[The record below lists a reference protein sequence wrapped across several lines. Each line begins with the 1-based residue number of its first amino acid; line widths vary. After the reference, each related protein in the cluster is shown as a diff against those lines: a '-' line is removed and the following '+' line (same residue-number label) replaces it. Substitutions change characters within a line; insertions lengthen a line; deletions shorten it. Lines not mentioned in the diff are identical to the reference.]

1 MSYRV
6 SAWIWLVLA
15 TGILIVVSVP
25 LLLGGVLVY
34 QARQEVAS
42 YKLVEHTHEVL
53 SQVDEVRYLAR
64 EAESGQRAFMVT
76 QGESFAREYRLH
88 RDDAPKA
95 METLARLVKDN
106 PVQSAK
112 MGPLRQ
118 VLDER
123 LTLLDENAKIADS
136 IGSAA
141 LSRRLETSAEK
152 SLELER
158 LLSEVKTTELRLL
171 DARRDR
177 FLDERRRFQR
187 IAGISCVVGLLA
199 VVAGA
204 GIVFRECRNRM
215 QYEARLAEA
224 RDAALDSVKTTSAF
238 LASVGHEIRTP
249 MNGVLGAADLL
260 LRDSSL
266 SVRQREGVET
276 IRTSGKTLLAIIN
289 DILDLSKLHAG
300 EMSFVTESFSP
311 AATVEEVLTHY
322 ADRAA
327 KKGLELTSHLEL
339 DLPEQVMGDRQH
351 FRQVLQNLVSNA
363 VKFTDTGSVSIHV
376 MRRRQMESEN
386 RICLRIDVRDTGP
399 GLTTDAQQRLFTP
412 FAQATAKSGWRQGG
426 AGLGLAVSQE
436 LVQRMNGTL
445 NVESAPGQGSKFW
458 FTVVFEAA
466 AEPDAVRKLPS
477 GTLLIIESRALTAES
492 VRTHATS
499 WGLHPI
505 IVTASNDLPDT
516 FGVDA
521 NGQSLP
527 LCAVVLGSP
536 QGESWHESLRVLRQ
550 SPWWNQC
557 PVYLMSHG
565 EGVTDELV
573 GKIGVAGLLRYPFR
587 PSELYGRL
595 SGTPVPSPAKMAERL
610 DLSSARILVADDNP
624 VNQRVL
630 KNQLEYLGMK
640 VTLCSDGAEAVNLAR
655 EGGHEVILMDCQM
668 PVMDGFEATRKI
680 REWEKH
686 SGAKRVPI
694 IAVTAHVMAGDAE
707 LCLEAGMDGYLPK
720 PVEVDRLQQ
729 TLSAWLSPGT
739 SASPPGGRIAAAIDT
754 RPLPRLLVVDET
766 QLNYCLT
773 GDPELDRDLV
783 RMAADQMG
791 EVLVRLKAALQEGA
805 NTPWQQAAH
814 LGRGSGAT
822 MGFMEL
828 SALFQRAEFDT
839 IQKADRADIL
849 AELHEAVIRLDTR
862 LHELG
867 YPTAALAT

>member
-1 MSYRV
+1 M
-6 SAWIWLVLA
+6 A

-64 EAESGQRAFMVT
+64 EAESEQRAFMLT
-76 QGESFAREYRLH
+76 QGEAFAREYQFH
-88 RDDAPKA
+88 RKDAPRA
-95 METLARLVKDN
+95 MEKLAHLVKDN
-106 PVQSAK
+106 PVQSSK
-112 MGPLRQ
+112 MAPLRQ
-118 VLDER
+118 VLAER
-123 LTLLDENAKIADS
+123 LDLLDENAKS
-136 IGSAA
+136 SETIGSAA
-141 LSRRLETSAEK
+141 LASRLEKSAKK
-152 SLELER
+152 SLELEQR
-158 LLSEVKTTELRLL
+158 LSEVKTTELQLL
-171 DARRDR
+171 DTRRDKL
-177 FLDERRRFQR
+177 LDERILFQR
-187 IAGISCVVGLLA
+187 IAGITSLVGLLA
-199 VVAGA
+199 VLAGS
-204 GIVFRECRNRM
+204 GILYREYRNRM

-260 LRDSSL
+260 LRDTSL
-266 SVRQREGVET
+266 STKQRDGVET

-289 DILDLSKLHAG
+289 DILDLSKLQAG

-311 AATVEEVLTHY
+311 AVIVEDVLTHY

-327 KKGLELTSHLEL
+327 KKGLELTSHLES
-339 DLPEQVMGDRQH
+339 DLPAQVMGDRQH

-363 VKFTDTGSVSIHV
+363 VKFTSTGSVSIHV

-399 GLTTDAQQRLFTP
+399 GITTEAQQRLFMP
-412 FAQATAKSGWRQGG
+412 FAQSSGKSGWRQGG

-445 NVESAPGQGSKFW
+445 NVESTPGQGSKFW
-458 FTVVFEAA
+458 FTVVFEAV
-466 AEPDAVRKLPS
+466 AEPDAAQKLTA
-477 GTLLIIESRALTAES
+477 GALLIIESRALTAES
-492 VRTHATS
+492 VRTHASS

-505 IVTASNDLPDT
+505 TIASTKDLPDS
-516 FGVDA
+516 FGVDSK
-521 NGQSLP
+521 GQPLP
-527 LCAVVLGSP
+527 LSAVVVGSP
-536 QGESWHESLRVLRQ
+536 HGESWHETLRVLRQ
-550 SPWWNQC
+550 RPWWNQC
-557 PVYLMSHG
+557 PVYLMSDG
-565 EGVTDELV
+565 EEVTDELV
-573 GKIGVAGLLRYPFR
+573 EKIGVAGLLKFPFR

-595 SGTPVPSPAKMAERL
+595 SGAPVASPAKLADRL
-610 DLSSARILVADDNP
+610 ELASARILVADDNP

-640 VTLCSDGAEAVNLAR
+640 VTLCSDGAEAVNLAK

-668 PVMDGFEATRKI
+668 PIMDGFEATRKI
-680 REWEKH
+680 REWEKS

-729 TLSAWLSPGT
+729 ELSAWLPPGT
-739 SASPPGGRIAAAIDT
+739 ATIRVPEAPPADVPPSAPQA
-754 RPLPRLLVVDET
+754 LVVDET
-766 QLNYCLT
+766 QLKYCLT
-773 GDPELDRDLV
+773 GDPGLDRDLV
-783 RMAADQMG
+783 RMAAEQMM
-791 EVLVRLKAALQEGA
+791 EVLVRLEAALQDGA
-805 NTPWQQAAH
+805 DTPWQQAAH

-822 MGFMEL
+822 MGFTEL
-828 SALFQRAEFDT
+828 STLFQRAEFDT

-849 AELHEAVIRLDTR
+849 AELHEAVTRLDTR

-867 YPTAALAT
+867 YPSAALAS

>member
-42 YKLVEHTHEVL
+42 YILVEHTHDVL

-64 EAESGQRAFMVT
+64 EAESEQRAFMLT
-76 QGESFAREYRLH
+76 QGESFAKDYQLH
-88 RDDAPKA
+88 RHDAPKA

-106 PVQSAK
+106 PLQSSK
-112 MGPLRQ
+112 MEPLRR
-118 VLDER
+118 VLAEW
-123 LTLLDENAKIADS
+123 LNLLDENAKSADT

-141 LSRRLETSAEK
+141 LASRLENSARK

-158 LLSEVKTTELRLL
+158 QLSEVKTTELRLL
-171 DARRDR
+171 DTRRDR
-177 FLDERRRFQR
+177 FLDERRQFQR

-199 VVAGA
+199 VLAGG
-204 GIVFRECRNRM
+204 GIVYREYRNRM

-260 LRDSSL
+260 LRDTSL
-266 SVRQREGVET
+266 SARQRDGVET

-289 DILDLSKLHAG
+289 DILDLSKLQAG

-311 AATVEEVLTHY
+311 AVIVEDVLTHY

-327 KKGLELTSHLEL
+327 KKGLELTSHLEP
-339 DLPEQVMGDRQH
+339 DLPAQVMGDRQH

-363 VKFTDTGSVSIHV
+363 VKFTDAGSVSIHV

-386 RICLRIDVRDTGP
+386 RICLRIDVRDTGA
-399 GLTTDAQQRLFTP
+399 GITTEAQQRLFMP
-412 FAQATAKSGWRQGG
+412 FTQGSGKAGWRQGG
-426 AGLGLAVSQE
+426 TGLGLAVSQE

-445 NVESAPGQGSKFW
+445 NVESTPGQGSKFW
-458 FTVVFEAA
+458 FTVVFEAV
-466 AEPDAVRKLPS
+466 AEPGAAQKLA
-477 GTLLIIESRALTAES
+477 GALLIVENRALTAES
-492 VRTHATS
+492 IRTHASS

-505 IVTASNDLPDT
+505 IAASAKDLPDS
-516 FGVDA
+516 FGVDSD
-521 NGQSLP
+521 GQLLP
-527 LCAVVLGSP
+527 LCAVVVGSP
-536 QGESWHESLRVLRQ
+536 QGESWQETLQVLRQ
-550 SPWWNQC
+550 KSWWNPC
-557 PVYLMSHG
+557 PVYLLSDG
-565 EGVTDELV
+565 EALQDDLV
-573 GKIGVAGLLRYPFR
+573 RQPGIAGLLRYPFR
-587 PSELYGRL
+587 PSELYGLL
-595 SGTPVPSPAKMAERL
+595 SGAPVPSPAKLADRL

-655 EGGHEVILMDCQM
+655 KGGHEVILMDCQM
-668 PVMDGFEATRKI
+668 PIMDGFEATRKI
-680 REWEKH
+680 REWEKDT
-686 SGAKRVPI
+686 GVKRVPI

-729 TLSAWLSPGT
+729 ALSAWLSPGT
-739 SASPPGGRIAAAIDT
+739 PATFVPEAGSGNDT
-754 RPLPRLLVVDET
+754 RSLPQLLVVDET
-766 QLNYCLT
+766 QLKHCLT
-773 GDPELDRDLV
+773 GDPGLDSDLV
-783 RMAADQMG
+783 RMAADQMT
-791 EVLVRLKAALQEGA
+791 EVLVRLEAALQDGA
-805 NTPWQQAAH
+805 ETPWQQAAH

-822 MGFMEL
+822 MGFAEL

-839 IQKADRADIL
+839 IQKADRAEIL
-849 AELHEAVIRLDTR
+849 AELHAAVTRLDIR

-867 YPTAALAT
+867 YPSAALTS

>member
-42 YKLVEHTHEVL
+42 YILVEHTHDVL
-53 SQVDEVRYLAR
+53 SQVDAVRYLAR
-64 EAESGQRAFMVT
+64 EAESEQRAFMLT
-76 QGESFAREYRLH
+76 QSEAFSKDYQLH
-88 RDDAPKA
+88 RHDAPKA
-95 METLARLVKDN
+95 LETLARLVKDN
-106 PVQSAK
+106 PVQASK
-112 MGPLRQ
+112 MEPLRQ
-118 VLDER
+118 VLAER
-123 LTLLDENAKIADS
+123 LSLLDENAKSADT

-141 LSRRLETSAEK
+141 LAARLEKSARK

-158 LLSEVKTTELRLL
+158 LLSEVKTAELQLL
-171 DARRDR
+171 DTRRDR
-177 FLDERRRFQR
+177 FLDERRQFQR
-187 IAGISCVVGLLA
+187 IAGITCVVGLLA
-199 VVAGA
+199 VLAGG
-204 GIVFRECRNRM
+204 GIVYREYRNRM

-260 LRDSSL
+260 LRDTSL
-266 SVRQREGVET
+266 SARQRDGVET

-289 DILDLSKLHAG
+289 DILDLSKLQAG

-311 AATVEEVLTHY
+311 AVIVEDVLTHY

-327 KKGLELTSHLEL
+327 KKGLELTSHLEP
-339 DLPEQVMGDRQH
+339 DLPAQVMGDRQH

-363 VKFTDTGSVSIHV
+363 VKFTNAGSVSIHV

-399 GLTTDAQQRLFTP
+399 GITTEAQQRLFMP
-412 FAQATAKSGWRQGG
+412 FAQASGRAGWRQAGT
-426 AGLGLAVSQE
+426 GLGLAVSQE

-445 NVESAPGQGSKFW
+445 NVESTPAQGSKFW
-458 FTVVFEAA
+458 FTVVFEGVAK
-466 AEPDAVRKLPS
+466 PDAAQKLAT
-477 GTLLIIESRALTAES
+477 GALLIVENRALTAES
-492 VRTHATS
+492 VRTHASS
-499 WGLHPI
+499 WGLHPLI
-505 IVTASNDLPDT
+505 AASTKDVPDS
-516 FGVDA
+516 FGVDSD
-521 NGQSLP
+521 GQPLP
-527 LCAVVLGSP
+527 LCAVVVGSP
-536 QGESWHESLRVLRQ
+536 QGENWLETLRVLRQ
-550 SPWWNQC
+550 KSWWKQC
-557 PVYLMSHG
+557 PVYLMSDG
-565 EGVTDELV
+565 EGLNDELV
-573 GKIGVAGLLRYPFR
+573 EKVGVAGLLKYPFR
-587 PSELYGRL
+587 PSELYGFL
-595 SGTPVPSPAKMAERL
+595 SGAPVPSPAKLAERL

-668 PVMDGFEATRKI
+668 PIMDGFEATRKI
-680 REWEKH
+680 REWEKNT
-686 SGAKRVPI
+686 GTKRVPI

-729 TLSAWLSPGT
+729 ALSAWLAPGT
-739 SASPPGGRIAAAIDT
+739 PATFMPEAGSGNND
-754 RPLPRLLVVDET
+754 RPLPQPPVVDET
-766 QLNYCLT
+766 QLKYCLT
-773 GDPELDRDLV
+773 GDPELDLDLV
-783 RMAADQMG
+783 RMAAEQMM
-791 EVLVRLKAALQEGA
+791 EVLVRLETALHEGA
-805 NTPWQQAAH
+805 NTSWQQAAH

-822 MGFMEL
+822 MGFTEL
-828 SALFQRAEFDT
+828 SMLFQRAEFDT

-849 AELHEAVIRLDTR
+849 AELREAVTRLDTR

-867 YPTAALAT
+867 YPSAALTS